1 MYLKFLAKCFSSL
14 MDLEYLEI
22 FILLHRSDKKK
33 KRMEHLTLAIPER
46 WGKQQIGRKGR
57 SIPYRWKME
66 SFVFQISKTD

>member
-33 KRMEHLTLAIPER
+33 KDGAFDVGDSREMGQATDWKERKKHPIQMEDGELRVSNI
-46 WGKQQIGRKGR
+46 
-57 SIPYRWKME
+57 
-66 SFVFQISKTD
+66 